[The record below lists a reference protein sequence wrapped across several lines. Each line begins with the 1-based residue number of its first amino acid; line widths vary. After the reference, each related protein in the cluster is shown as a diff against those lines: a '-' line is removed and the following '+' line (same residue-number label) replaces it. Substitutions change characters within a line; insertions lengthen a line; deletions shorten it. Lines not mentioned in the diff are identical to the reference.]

1 MVACKASPARK
12 ADGNKLAGEA
22 FTYLSTFAET
32 DGALT
37 MQPEFYR
44 IPDRVSVGRLVSLR
58 KIASLIL
65 FLTIMTFPAA
75 SRADQHQG
83 TSPVGLWKTEDA
95 EIEIFEVDGKLNGK
109 IAALNKQYTSDGIE
123 KTDIS
128 NPDPAKRSRPLIGMI
143 FMSGFTPGGIG
154 RWDHGTIYD
163 PKTGNTYA
171 SFLEYNGGETLKLR
185 GYIGISLIGRTTVW
199 TKVKE

>member
-1 MVACKASPARK
+1 M
-12 ADGNKLAGEA
+12 G
-22 FTYLSTFAET
+22 T
-32 DGALT
+32 LT
-37 MQPEFYR
+37 VQPEFYR
-44 IPDRVSVGRLVSLR
+44 ILDGESVAWLVTLR
-58 KIASLIL
+58 KIASSIL
-65 FLTIMTFPAA
+65 FLAIVTLPAA

-83 TSPVGLWKTEDA
+83 SSPVGLWKTEDA
-95 EIEIFEVDGKLNGK
+95 EIEIFEVDGKLSGK

-128 NPDPAKRSRPLIGMI
+128 NPDPAKRSRPLIGLI
-143 FMSGFTPGGIG
+143 FMSGFTPGGTG

-185 GYIGISLIGRTTVW
+185 GYIGISLIGRTAVW

>member
-1 MVACKASPARK
+1 
-12 ADGNKLAGEA
+12 
-22 FTYLSTFAET
+22 
-32 DGALT
+32 
-37 MQPEFYR
+37 MQPRFCR
-44 IPDRVSVGRLVSLR
+44 ISDRESVCRLFILR

-65 FLTIMTFPAA
+65 FLALVTLPVAN
-75 SRADQHQG
+75 RADQNQG
-83 TSPVGLWKTEDA
+83 MSPVGLWKTEDA

-128 NPDPAKRSRPLIGMI
+128 NPDPAKRSRPLIGLI
-143 FMSGFTPGGIG
+143 FMSGFTPEGSG

-171 SFLEYNGGETLKLR
+171 SFIDYNGGDTLKLR
-185 GYIGISLIGRTTVW
+185 GYIGISLIGRTAVW